1 MKKTRPLHGKFALFA
16 LSGGMFLTLGTSA
29 LEAQNAASNPAKPEV
44 AAAEPAQPAAE
55 TPLGPRRIG
64 DGVAAVVND
73 SVVSDYDLRQRIA
86 LFLATSGV
94 KPTEE
99 SMRQIRAQVLKQLET
114 ERLQLQEALHKNIS
128 VSGAEVDKAVDNIL
142 KDNHL
147 TLDQLKGM
155 LAQSGVDMS
164 TLRTQ
169 IATEIAWSKA
179 VQDEFSDRIDISPS
193 DVDEEM
199 KRIAEGARKPHY
211 LVSEIFLSV
220 DNPEQDAKVRKDA
233 EDLETQLH
241 AGAPFNAVA
250 RQFSQNPD
258 AAEGGNMGWVHEGQ
272 LAPELNKALEQ
283 LQAGEISPPVRSIGG
298 YYILALRERQE
309 GAGTKLPDPAT
320 LAPALPPGMMP
331 LARILLPTGP
341 KPDEALLQNAMKAAN
356 VIRDHI
362 DGCEHLPELAKKI
375 QGAVYMDLGMT
386 KLAEL
391 SPGIQQAM
399 AHTEPGDIAPPFQSD
414 AGIEIIVRCDKAIP
428 KMTAFQMPS
437 RDAVEQE
444 LFETQITAL
453 SRQYLR
459 DLRRSADVEDK

>member
-1 MKKTRPLHGKFALFA
+1 LEKNSPLLKKTAFIALTGA
-16 LSGGMFLTLGTSA
+16 CLLCLGVPMLRAQQDSASPDPAASA
-29 LEAQNAASNPAKPEV
+29 L
-44 AAAEPAQPAAE
+44 PAAE
-55 TPLGPRRIG
+55 SPKEAHRLG
-64 DGVAAVVND
+64 DGVAAIVND
-73 SVVSDYDLRQRIA
+73 SIVSDYDLRQRIA

-94 KPTEE
+94 KPDEQA
-99 SMRQIRAQVLKQLET
+99 MKQIRAQVLKQLET

-155 LAQSGVDMS
+155 LAQSGVAMA

-179 VQDEFSDRIDISPS
+179 VQDEFSDRIDISSS

-199 KRIAEGARKPHY
+199 KRIAEGATKPHF

-220 DNPEQDAKVRKDA
+220 DSPGQDDKVLKDA
-233 EDLETQLH
+233 QGLEAQLH

-250 RQFSQNPD
+250 RQFSQNPS
-258 AAEGGNMGWVHEGQ
+258 AAEGGNLGWVHEGQ
-272 LAPELNKALEQ
+272 LAPELNAALEK
-283 LQAGEISPPVRSIGG
+283 LQTGDISPPIRSIGG
-298 YYILALRERQE
+298 YYILALRQRQE
-309 GAGTKLPDPAT
+309 GAGTKLPDPST

-341 KPDEALLQNAMKAAN
+341 KPDPALLANAMKAAG

-362 DGCEHLPELAKKI
+362 DGCEHLAEMSKKI

-386 KLAEL
+386 KLADL

-414 AGIEIIVRCDKAIP
+414 AGVEIIVRCDKAVP
-428 KMTAFQMPS
+428 KLTAFQMPS
-437 RDAVEQE
+437 REAVEQE

-459 DLRRSADVEDK
+459 DLRRSADVEDR